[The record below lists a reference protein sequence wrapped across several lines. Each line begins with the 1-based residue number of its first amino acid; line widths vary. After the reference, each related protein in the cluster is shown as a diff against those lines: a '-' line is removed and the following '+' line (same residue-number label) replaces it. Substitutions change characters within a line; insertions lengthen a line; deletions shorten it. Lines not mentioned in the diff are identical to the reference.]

1 MGALF
6 SYERVIQMAKLKAT
20 RPQYLKEALK
30 QEKRIKSF
38 LRRATKRGYMF
49 PENVMPKRPDVINK
63 AYVDKLK
70 ELTPPS
76 MYKEA
81 HWVDPTTGE
90 YVGAYEGRKTERRR
104 AYQKGVERRRYRQR
118 RQDTYAPP
126 ETPTGYESTLS
137 TEDTFYA
144 DAVILNFK
152 SILSKFN
159 SKGAG
164 VLSSWL
170 DSLLFKFDKNDV
182 ATMLERGA
190 QAGLIVT
197 YDVIYAETLLRQY
210 MADMVQYLS
219 GLEPEDADFFGQQ
232 FYDALEEDDGFW
244 TDT

>member
-6 SYERVIQMAKLKAT
+6 SYERVIQLAKLKAT

-90 YVGAYEGRKTERRR
+90 YVGAYEGRKTERSR
-104 AYQKGVERRRYRQR
+104 AYYKGRKKGKTYKGRRYEQ
-118 RQDTYAPP
+118 YAPP
-126 ETPTGYESTLS
+126 EETEPRPYMPTDDPDMYSDAIINNFNFIL
-137 TEDTFYA
+137 A
-144 DAVILNFK
+144 DRK
-152 SILSKFN
+152 S
-159 SKGAG
+159 
-164 VLSSWL
+164 V
-170 DSLLFKFDKNDV
+170 V
-182 ATMLERGA
+182 
-190 QAGLIVT
+190 
-197 YDVIYAETLLRQY
+197 
-210 MADMVQYLS
+210 
-219 GLEPEDADFFGQQ
+219 
-232 FYDALEEDDGFW
+232 
-244 TDT
+244 

>member
-1 MGALF
+1 
-6 SYERVIQMAKLKAT
+6 MAKLKAT
-20 RPQYLKEALK
+20 RGIYLKEALK
-30 QEKRIKSF
+30 QERRIKSF

-49 PENVMPKRPDVINK
+49 PENIMPKRPEVINK
-63 AYVDKLK
+63 AYVEELK
-70 ELTPPS
+70 EMTAPS

-104 AYQKGVERRRYRQR
+104 AYQKGVERRKYRQR
-118 RQDTYAPP
+118 KQDVYAPP
-126 ETPTGYESTLS
+126 ETPTGYESTRS
-137 TEDTFYA
+137 TADDFYA
-144 DAVILNFK
+144 DVVILNFK
-152 SILSKFN
+152 MILSKFN

-170 DSLLFKFDKNDV
+170 DSLLLKFTKNDV

-210 MADMVQYLS
+210 MADMVQYLTS
-219 GLEPEDADFFGQQ
+219 MEPEDADFFGQQ

-244 TDT
+244 SDT